1 MEFGT
6 PERRIAVPRRR
17 FVAGALAAACAGRA
31 AAQSTGELPDPVGRV
46 ILSVGGRIARAN
58 ARDRSGA
65 PRADFDR
72 AMLDALGEVEIATTT
87 RWHRGVQRF
96 QGVSGVA
103 VLAAAGADGEQLRA
117 VALNDYAVTIPVD
130 DFRRG
135 RAILAL
141 RANGRDLSVREKGPV
156 FVVYDFDRLPA
167 AEMETWIARAVWQL
181 RRLEVR

>member
-1 MEFGT
+1 MDSRK
-6 PERRIAVPRRR
+6 PESRVDVPRRL
-17 FVAGALAAACAGRA
+17 FLAGALAAGFAGRA
-31 AAQSTGELPDPVGRV
+31 AAQTGELPSPVGRV

-58 ARDRSGA
+58 ARARSGA

-72 AMLDALGEVEIATTT
+72 AMLDALGEAEIVTTT
-87 RWHRGVQRF
+87 RWHRAAQRF

-103 VLAAAGADGEQLRA
+103 VLAAAGAEGEELRA

-141 RANGRDLSVREKGPV
+141 RANGRDLTVREKGPI

-167 AEMETWIARAVWQL
+167 AGIETWIARSVWQL
-181 RRLEVR
+181 RRLEVL